1 MSDLFTAL
9 SHEDDHDRAQQR
21 RVAAVANKRV
31 KDQFGAFLSNST
43 ETDREARLALVQDD
57 IKAVVAE
64 VIEEQGGGDPIK
76 IEAAILRSLAGAE
89 HLKDFQFK
97 KKDSED
103 SSDDEKEESDDSD
116 ESDDEDDGNPKEAS
130 VKEARRPKMCP
141 YHSEVTDI
149 SLGTGDP
156 QGGYN
161 AMSSQA
167 WGDNHCKGGFQ
178 GSCNFKPQM
187 VTQQYW
193 DDKKREYEE
202 RAEQRQQEQEN
213 KIVEPLVPSLDTE
226 PVMNAEPFGDAEGE
240 GVTNLD
246 AEMAEAPSA
255 VGDHALAHTAADA
268 PEGAGGA
275 SKRESLPK
283 ADPSGL
289 GGPSPKIDKG
299 EWTGLDPIDTEMSG
313 TSKPTVKQDVT
324 QEPKKDKK
332 DFLDQTDAV
341 TTQEDLPANSGDAGF
356 NDGGITNDNHSPAT
370 WTEDNGADPVTNE
383 KAETV
388 LSSYDIDANPIREII
403 ESNFGG
409 FLPASEVDS
418 AINRFE

>member
-1 MSDLFTAL
+1 
-9 SHEDDHDRAQQR
+9 
-21 RVAAVANKRV
+21 
-31 KDQFGAFLSNST
+31 
-43 ETDREARLALVQDD
+43 VQDD

-89 HLKDFQFK
+89 HLKEFQFK
-97 KKDSED
+97 KKDSEG

-187 VTQQYW
+187 VTQKYW

-240 GVTNLD
+240 GITNLD
-246 AEMAEAPSA
+246 AEIAEAPSA
-255 VGDHALAHTAADA
+255 VGDHALCSH
-268 PEGAGGA
+268 
-275 SKRESLPK
+275 R
-283 ADPSGL
+283 
-289 GGPSPKIDKG
+289 
-299 EWTGLDPIDTEMSG
+299 
-313 TSKPTVKQDVT
+313 
-324 QEPKKDKK
+324 
-332 DFLDQTDAV
+332 
-341 TTQEDLPANSGDAGF
+341 
-356 NDGGITNDNHSPAT
+356 
-370 WTEDNGADPVTNE
+370 
-383 KAETV
+383 
-388 LSSYDIDANPIREII
+388 R
-403 ESNFGG
+403 
-409 FLPASEVDS
+409 
-418 AINRFE
+418 